1 MTVSEKT
8 ATFQIEDLR
17 VAVEGQQILN
27 GVDLTVKPGEIHA
40 LMGPNGS
47 GKSTLANT
55 LMGHPKY
62 QVLSGQVLYQ
72 GQNLLELPVDE
83 RARRGL
89 FLAFQYPVAI
99 PGVSM
104 GNFLRAAVNA
114 SREKPVPALEFRRN
128 LVKKME
134 LLKMEQSFATRYL
147 NDGFSGGEKKRAE
160 VLQMALLQPKLA
172 IMDETDSGLDIDALR
187 IVAEG
192 VNAIHQENP
201 EMGVLIITHYQRLL
215 NYIQPDFVHVL
226 VKGRIV
232 RSGGKE
238 LVERLEREGYGTI
251 LEELGETVA
260 DSSNGQE
267 G

>member
-1 MTVSEKT
+1 
-8 ATFQIEDLR
+8 
-17 VAVEGQQILN
+17 
-27 GVDLTVKPGEIHA
+27 
-40 LMGPNGS
+40 
-47 GKSTLANT
+47 
-55 LMGHPKY
+55 
-62 QVLSGQVLYQ
+62 
-72 GQNLLELPVDE
+72 
-83 RARRGL
+83 
-89 FLAFQYPVAI
+89 
-99 PGVSM
+99 
-104 GNFLRAAVNA
+104 
-114 SREKPVPALEFRRN
+114 
-128 LVKKME
+128 ME

-260 DSSNGQE
+260 DSGNGQE

>member
-17 VAVEGQQILN
+17 VAVEGKQILN
-27 GVDLTVKPGEIHA
+27 GVDLTVRPGEIHA

-72 GQNLLELPVDE
+72 GQNLLDLPVDE

-114 SREKPVPALEFRRN
+114 SKEKPVPALEFRRN

-192 VNAIHQENP
+192 VNAIHEENP

-251 LEELGETVA
+251 LEEFGEPVA
-260 DSSNGQE
+260 DSINGQE

>member
-62 QVLSGQVLYQ
+62 EVLSGQVLYQ

-114 SREKPVPALEFRRN
+114 SKEKPVPALEFRRN

-187 IVAEG
+187 VVAEG
-192 VNAIHQENP
+192 VNALRSP
-201 EMGVLIITHYQRLL
+201 ERSFLVITHYQRLL
-215 NYIQPDFVHVL
+215 NYIVPDTVHVMAH
-226 VKGRIV
+226 GRIA

-238 LVERLEREGYGTI
+238 LAHELEANGY
-251 LEELGETVA
+251 A
-260 DSSNGQE
+260 DYRDTQAA
-267 G
+267 

>member
-1 MTVSEKT
+1 
-8 ATFQIEDLR
+8 
-17 VAVEGQQILN
+17 
-27 GVDLTVKPGEIHA
+27 
-40 LMGPNGS
+40 
-47 GKSTLANT
+47 
-55 LMGHPKY
+55 MGHPKY
-62 QVLSGQVLYQ
+62 EVLGGQVLYQ

-114 SREKPVPALEFRRN
+114 SKEKPVPALEFRRN

-160 VLQMALLQPKLA
+160 VLQMALLQPKVA
-172 IMDETDSGLDIDALR
+172 IMDETDSGLDIDPLR

-251 LEELGETVA
+251 LEELGESVA
-260 DSSNGQE
+260 DSSTGQE